1 MDSSKPQ
8 KIIPKFDV
16 SVKQASAEDKKLPP
30 WLFRHRALT
39 DTLENAKPVK
49 KDTLT
54 NILNHIHFISG
65 YVFALLGHPKYEESI
80 LIRAYPEPCLGSKL
94 TCHWA
99 GDNPAGLNPEEYKF
113 QYVIIID
120 GRSLILIPARVQEID
135 NKHFTIELPSLSH
148 SVGQRQA
155 RRYPCRNVTAE
166 LIQSGF
172 FAKGELLDFAPTG
185 FRIRVKPERSCS
197 FQWFN
202 SDELATVHLRN
213 EQQILFSGA
222 CECIHQRGGLGER
235 EIVLTPSGEGINR
248 FKKSNI
254 RNPRQKLKPSPTVIF
269 NHPILNMRVQFDIS
283 DISTSGFSI
292 YERADEAV
300 LLFGM
305 IIPDLVI
312 DFAGVSRLKCSAQVI
327 YRRNENQ
334 KGIRCAFAILDMD
347 IKTYSHLTNIL
358 ASALNP
364 NVHISSTIGS
374 NALWEFLFESGF
386 IYPAKYRL
394 IKSYRED
401 FKKTYRKLYQESPDI
416 ARHITYEKNGQIYGH
431 ISMVRAYE
439 RTWMIHHHAAR
450 NAGSKQ
456 TGLQV
461 LKQMM
466 HYLNDMH
473 RLPSVKMGYAMSY
486 FRPESKFPDRVF
498 GGFARELKNPK
509 ACSLDLFSYLPY
521 TTLSLGTRLP
531 EGWSLQECSGLD
543 LWELSQF
550 YNQHSEGLFLEIL
563 RTDGNDSNE
572 EGIEK
577 LYNKFGF
584 TREWKTYSLTSHGRL
599 NAVLIVD
606 RSNLGLNLSELLNSI
621 KIVVTNQDNLPWDI
635 LSIAIGQLAH
645 IYDKSKVPVLIYPMD
660 YVNARQIPYEKKYQ
674 LWILDVRYGDEYMEF
689 MQRKFRVKFDS
700 N

>member
-1 MDSSKPQ
+1 
-8 KIIPKFDV
+8 
-16 SVKQASAEDKKLPP
+16 
-30 WLFRHRALT
+30 
-39 DTLENAKPVK
+39 
-49 KDTLT
+49 
-54 NILNHIHFISG
+54 
-65 YVFALLGHPKYEESI
+65 
-80 LIRAYPEPCLGSKL
+80 
-94 TCHWA
+94 
-99 GDNPAGLNPEEYKF
+99 
-113 QYVIIID
+113 
-120 GRSLILIPARVQEID
+120 
-135 NKHFTIELPSLSH
+135 
-148 SVGQRQA
+148 
-155 RRYPCRNVTAE
+155 
-166 LIQSGF
+166 
-172 FAKGELLDFAPTG
+172 
-185 FRIRVKPERSCS
+185 
-197 FQWFN
+197 
-202 SDELATVHLRN
+202 
-213 EQQILFSGA
+213 
-222 CECIHQRGGLGER
+222 
-235 EIVLTPSGEGINR
+235 
-248 FKKSNI
+248 
-254 RNPRQKLKPSPTVIF
+254 
-269 NHPILNMRVQFDIS
+269 
-283 DISTSGFSI
+283 
-292 YERADEAV
+292 
-300 LLFGM
+300 
-305 IIPDLVI
+305 
-312 DFAGVSRLKCSAQVI
+312 
-327 YRRNENQ
+327 
-334 KGIRCAFAILDMD
+334 
-347 IKTYSHLTNIL
+347 
-358 ASALNP
+358 
-364 NVHISSTIGS
+364 
-374 NALWEFLFESGF
+374 
-386 IYPAKYRL
+386 
-394 IKSYRED
+394 
-401 FKKTYRKLYQESPDI
+401 
-416 ARHITYEKNGQIYGH
+416 
-431 ISMVRAYE
+431 
-439 RTWMIHHHAAR
+439 
-450 NAGSKQ
+450 
-456 TGLQV
+456 
-461 LKQMM
+461 MM

-563 RTDGNDSNE
+563 RTDGNDSSE